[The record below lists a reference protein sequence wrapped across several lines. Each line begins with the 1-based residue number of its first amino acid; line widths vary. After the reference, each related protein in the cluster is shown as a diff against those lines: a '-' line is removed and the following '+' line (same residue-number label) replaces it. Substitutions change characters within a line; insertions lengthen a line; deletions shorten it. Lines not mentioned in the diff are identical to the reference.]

1 MGAAQGKTDN
11 AIFQVLMFRGTQS
24 SVISLND
31 QLLDKVSTEIK
42 DIDSKIH
49 TQRRQVFYD
58 FESDMFENAKVFFL
72 GNVLFICL
80 IIIVVYISYRYF
92 M

>member
-1 MGAAQGKTDN
+1 MGGQNDD
-11 AIFQVLMFRGTQS
+11 AIRQILMFRGTQS

-31 QLLDKVSTEIK
+31 QLLDQVSTEIK
-42 DIDSKIH
+42 DTDSKIH

>member
-1 MGAAQGKTDN
+1 MPTPVTN
-11 AIFQVLMFRGTQS
+11 AELNQILLFRGTQA
-24 SVISLND
+24 SVINLND
-31 QLLDKVSTEIK
+31 QLINKVNTEIK
-42 DIDSKIH
+42 DTDEQIH

-58 FESDMFENAKVFFL
+58 FETDMFENAKLFFL

-80 IIIVVYISYRYF
+80 IIIVCIICYRYF

>member
-1 MGAAQGKTDN
+1 MGEPNN
-11 AIFQVLMFRGTQS
+11 AIHQVLMFRSTQS
-24 SVISLND
+24 SVINLND
-31 QLLDKVSTEIK
+31 QLLDKINTEIK
-42 DIDSKIH
+42 DTDSKIH

-80 IIIVVYISYRYF
+80 ILIVIYISYRYF

>member
-1 MGAAQGKTDN
+1 MSEPSD
-11 AIFQVLMFRGTQS
+11 AITKVFRMLSTQS

-31 QLLDKVSTEIK
+31 QLIDKVNTEIK
-42 DIDSKIH
+42 DTDSKIH

-80 IIIVVYISYRYF
+80 ILIVIYISYRYF

>member
-1 MGAAQGKTDN
+1 MPTPVTN
-11 AIFQVLMFRGTQS
+11 AELNQILLFRGTQA
-24 SVISLND
+24 SVINLND
-31 QLLDKVSTEIK
+31 QLINKVNTEIK
-42 DIDSKIH
+42 DTDEQIH

-58 FESDMFENAKVFFL
+58 FETDMFENAKVFFL

-80 IIIVVYISYRYF
+80 IIIVLIICYRYF

>member
-1 MGAAQGKTDN
+1 MTTTTDN
-11 AIFQVLMFRGTQS
+11 AIQQLLMYRGTQS

-31 QLLDKVSTEIK
+31 QMIDKVNTEIK
-42 DIDSKIH
+42 DTDSKIH

-58 FESDMFENAKVFFL
+58 FETDMFENAKVFFL

-80 IIIVVYISYRYF
+80 IIIVLIICYRYF